1 MSNIAAANIG
11 ARLDRLPFSRT
22 IWRYVCLIALG
33 GVFELY
39 DLFLTAYIAPGLV
52 RSGLFVAKPD
62 GFFSPNGVG
71 FFVFCTFAGMFV
83 GTLGFGFIADRVGR
97 RAIFTYSL
105 IWYCIAST
113 IMAFQTS
120 AEGVNLWRFIAAVG
134 IGLEQVTIDTFIPE
148 LVPPQGRGRAFAIY
162 QFIAFLIVPVV
173 AFLSYLLVPL
183 SPFGFDGWRWVVLGS
198 AAGALVAW
206 VLRLGLPE
214 SPRWLAHHGQIERAE
229 AIMNDIEARVQRDI
243 GGASLPP
250 IGRAV
255 VERAGGSTFGELF
268 RPPFL
273 SRTVMMSI
281 FNFLSV
287 VGYYGFAAW
296 VPTLLIDKGITV
308 TQSLLYA
315 FVIAIANPF
324 GPLLGF
330 LIADRIERKWALVL
344 SSLGIAIFM
353 LLFALQTNQV
363 LIIALGVLVTLCN
376 NWLSFTF
383 HNYQAELFPTRVRG
397 RAVGFVYAWGRAS
410 AAFVG
415 LLIGFFFKQGGTMAV
430 ATFIGVAMLGVILV
444 IAIMGPRTLNRTLE
458 EIST

>member
-1 MSNIAAANIG
+1 LDQTIATDVG

-22 IWRYVCLIALG
+22 IWYFVVLIALG

-39 DLFLTAYIAPGLV
+39 DLFMTAYIAPGLV
-52 RSGLFVAKPD
+52 KSGLFVAKPA

-83 GTLGFGFIADRVGR
+83 GTMGFGFVADRMGR

-105 IWYCIAST
+105 IWYCLAST
-113 IMAFQTS
+113 IMAFQSS
-120 AEGVNLWRFIAAVG
+120 AEGVNLWRFIAAIG

-173 AFLSYLLVPL
+173 AFLCYLLVPL
-183 SPFGFDGWRWVVLGS
+183 SPMGLDGWRWVALIS

-206 VLRLGLPE
+206 VLRRGLPE
-214 SPRWLAHHGQIERAE
+214 SPRWLARHGFVERAE
-229 AIMNDIEARVQRDI
+229 ATLRDIEARVERDT
-243 GGASLPP
+243 GKPLPQVV
-250 IGRAV
+250 ATK
-255 VERAGGSTFGELF
+255 VERLGSSSFGELF
-268 RPPFL
+268 RPPYL
-273 SRTVMMSI
+273 SRTVMMST
-281 FNFLSV
+281 FNLLSV
-287 VGYYGFAAW
+287 IGYYGFAAW

-308 TQSLLYA
+308 TTSLLYA

-330 LIADRIERKWALVL
+330 LVADRMERKWQLVL
-344 SSLGIAIFM
+344 SSIGIGTFM
-353 LLFALQTNQV
+353 LAFALQSNSA
-363 LIIALGVLVTLCN
+363 LIIVFGVLVTLCN

-383 HNYQAELFPTRVRG
+383 HNYQAELFPTRVRA
-397 RAVGFVYAWGRAS
+397 RAVGFVYAWGRVS

-415 LLIGFFFKQGGTMAV
+415 LVIGFFFRQGGTLAV
-430 ATFIGVAMLGVILV
+430 ALLMAAAMIGVILV
-444 IAIMGPRTLNRTLE
+444 IGIFGPKTLNQPLE
-458 EIST
+458 EISN

>member
-1 MSNIAAANIG
+1 MNDAVAASIG

-22 IWRYVCLIALG
+22 LWYFVVLISLG

-52 RSGLFVAKPD
+52 RSGLFVAKPA
-62 GFFSPNGVG
+62 GFFATNGVG

-83 GTLGFGFIADRVGR
+83 GTLGFGFIADRMGR

-105 IWYCIAST
+105 IWYCVAST
-113 IMAFQTS
+113 IMAFQTT
-120 AEGVNLWRFIAAVG
+120 AEGVDLWRFIASIG

-148 LVPPQGRGRAFAIY
+148 MVPPQGRGRAFAIY

-173 AFLSYLLVPL
+173 AFLSYLLVPV
-183 SPFGFDGWRWVVLGS
+183 SPMGFDGWRWVVLGS
-198 AAGALVAW
+198 AVGAFAAW

-214 SPRWLAHHGQIERAE
+214 SPRWLARRGLVERAE
-229 AIMNDIEARVQRDI
+229 AIMQDIEARVQRDT
-243 GGASLPP
+243 GGGPLPP
-250 IGRAV
+250 VGAV
-255 VERAGGSTFGELF
+255 MAERAGGSSFGELF

-273 SRTVMMSI
+273 SRTIMMST

-296 VPTLLIDKGITV
+296 VPTLLIDKGITI

-330 LIADRIERKWALVL
+330 FVADRMERKWALVC
-344 SSLGIAIFM
+344 SSIGIGVFM
-353 LLFALQTNQV
+353 LMFALQTNQV
-363 LIIALGVLVTLCN
+363 LIIVLGVLVTLCN

-415 LLIGFFFKQGGTMAV
+415 LLIGFFFKQAGTLGV

-444 IAIMGPRTLNRTLE
+444 IAVMGPRTLNRTLE
-458 EIST
+458 EISK

>member
-1 MSNIAAANIG
+1 MSDTAAANIG

-22 IWRYVCLIALG
+22 IWKFVCLIALG

-62 GFFSPNGVG
+62 GFFATNGVG

-83 GTLGFGFIADRVGR
+83 GTLGFGFVADRVGR

-113 IMAFQTS
+113 IMAFQTT
-120 AEGVNLWRFIAAVG
+120 AEGVDLWRFIAAIG

-173 AFLSYLLVPL
+173 AFLSYLLVPVA
-183 SPFGFDGWRWVVLGS
+183 PFGFDGWRWVVLGS
-198 AAGALVAW
+198 AVGAFAAW

-214 SPRWLAHHGQIERAE
+214 SPRWLARHGDVARAE
-229 AIMNDIEARVQRDI
+229 AIMQDIEARVQRDI
-243 GGASLPP
+243 GGVPLPP
-250 IGRAV
+250 VGPAI
-255 VERAGGSTFGELF
+255 VERGNTSTFAELF
-268 RPPFL
+268 RAPFL
-273 SRTVMMSI
+273 GRTVMMST
-281 FNFLSV
+281 FNVLSV

-315 FVIAIANPF
+315 FIIAIANPI

-330 LIADRIERKWALVL
+330 LVADRMERKWALVCA
-344 SSLGIAIFM
+344 SVGIGVFM

-363 LIIALGVLVTLCN
+363 LIIALGVAVTLCN

-383 HNYQAELFPTRVRG
+383 HSYQAELFPTRVRG
-397 RAVGFVYAWGRAS
+397 RAVGFVYGWGRVS

-415 LLIGFFFKQGGTMAV
+415 LAIGFFFKEGGTLGV

-444 IAIMGPRTLNRTLE
+444 ISLMGPRTLNRTLE
-458 EIST
+458 DISR

>member
-1 MSNIAAANIG
+1 LDQTIAMDVG

-22 IWRYVCLIALG
+22 IWYFVVLIALG

-39 DLFLTAYIAPGLV
+39 DLFMTAYIAPGLV
-52 RSGLFVAKPD
+52 KSGLFVAKPE

-83 GTLGFGFIADRVGR
+83 GTMGFGFVADRMGR

-105 IWYCIAST
+105 IWYCLAST
-113 IMAFQTS
+113 IMAFQSS
-120 AEGVNLWRFIAAVG
+120 AEGVNLWRFIAAIG

-173 AFLSYLLVPL
+173 AFLCYLLVPL
-183 SPFGFDGWRWVVLGS
+183 SPMGLDGWRWVALIS

-206 VLRLGLPE
+206 VLRRGLPE
-214 SPRWLAHHGQIERAE
+214 SPRWLARHGFVERAE
-229 AIMNDIEARVQRDI
+229 VTLRDIEARVQRDT
-243 GGASLPP
+243 GKPLP
-250 IGRAV
+250 RVVATK
-255 VERAGGSTFGELF
+255 VERLGSSSFGELF
-268 RPPFL
+268 RPPYL
-273 SRTVMMSI
+273 GRTAMMST
-281 FNFLSV
+281 FNLLSV
-287 VGYYGFAAW
+287 IGYYGFAAW

-308 TQSLLYA
+308 TTSLLYA

-330 LIADRIERKWALVL
+330 LVADRMERKWQLVL
-344 SSLGIAIFM
+344 SSIGIGTFM
-353 LLFALQTNQV
+353 LAFALQTNSV
-363 LIIALGVLVTLCN
+363 TIIVFGVLVTLCN

-383 HNYQAELFPTRVRG
+383 HNYQAELFPTRVRA
-397 RAVGFVYAWGRAS
+397 RAVGFVYAWGRVS

-415 LLIGFFFKQGGTMAV
+415 LVIGFFFRQGGTLAV
-430 ATFIGVAMLGVILV
+430 ALLMAAAMTGVILV
-444 IAIMGPRTLNRTLE
+444 IGIFGPKTLNQPLE
-458 EIST
+458 EISN

>member
-1 MSNIAAANIG
+1 MSDKAIAAIG
-11 ARLDRLPFSRT
+11 GRLDRLPFSRT
-22 IWRYVCLIALG
+22 IWYFVALIALG

-39 DLFLTAYIAPGLV
+39 DLFMTAYIAPGLV
-52 RSGLFVAKPD
+52 RSGLFVAKPPS
-62 GFFSPNGVG
+62 FFAPTGIG

-83 GTLGFGFIADRVGR
+83 GTMGFGFVADRVGR

-105 IWYCIAST
+105 VWYSLAST

-120 AEGVNLWRFIAAVG
+120 AEGVNLWRFIASVG

-148 LVPPQGRGRAFAIY
+148 IVPPQGRGRAFAFY

-173 AFLSYLLVPL
+173 AFLGWLLVPL
-183 SPFGFDGWRWVVLGS
+183 SPLGLDGWRWIALIS
-198 AAGALVAW
+198 AAGALCAW
-206 VLRLGLPE
+206 WLRRSLPE
-214 SPRWLAHHGQIERAE
+214 SPRWLARHGQLEKAERT
-229 AIMNDIEARVQRDI
+229 MDDIEARVRKDI
-243 GGASLPP
+243 GAPLPP
-250 IGRAV
+250 VQATRP
-255 VERAGGSTFGELF
+255 ERPGNSTFGELF
-268 RPPFL
+268 RRPYL

-308 TQSLLYA
+308 TTSLLYA
-315 FVIAIANPF
+315 FIIAIANPV

-330 LIADRIERKWALVL
+330 LVADRMERKWALVC
-344 SSLGIAIFM
+344 SSLGIGGFM
-353 LLFALQTNQV
+353 LLFALQTNEIA
-363 LIIALGVLVTLCN
+363 IIAFGVLVTLSN

-383 HNYQAELFPTRVRG
+383 HSYQAELFPTRVRA

-415 LLIGFFFKQGGTMAV
+415 LLIGFFFGQGGTMAV
-430 ATFIGVAMLGVILV
+430 AIFIGIAMVGVILV
-444 IAIMGPRTLNRTLE
+444 IAIMGPRTLNRPLE
-458 EIST
+458 EISQ

>member
-1 MSNIAAANIG
+1 MNQTAAAAIG

-22 IWRYVCLIALG
+22 LWKFVVLIALG

-39 DLFLTAYIAPGLV
+39 DLFMTAYIAPGLV
-52 RSGLFVAKPD
+52 RSGLFVAKPES
-62 GFFSPNGVG
+62 FFAPNGVG

-83 GTLGFGFIADRVGR
+83 GTLGFGFVADRVGR

-105 IWYCIAST
+105 LWYCIAST

-120 AEGVNLWRFIAAVG
+120 AVGVDLWRFIAAIG

-173 AFLSYLLVPL
+173 AFLSYMLVPL
-183 SPFGFDGWRWVVLGS
+183 SPFGFDGWRWVALIS
-198 AAGALVAW
+198 AVGAIMAW

-214 SPRWLAHHGQIERAE
+214 SPRWLARHGELERAEKIMKDIEASVQRDTDAPLPPVGEIRIERAG
-229 AIMNDIEARVQRDI
+229 N
-243 GGASLPP
+243 
-250 IGRAV
+250 
-255 VERAGGSTFGELF
+255 STFAELF
-268 RPPFL
+268 KPPYL
-273 SRTVMMSI
+273 SRTIMMST
-281 FNFLSV
+281 FNLLSV

-315 FVIAIANPF
+315 FVIAIANPI

-330 LIADRIERKWALVL
+330 FVADRIERKWALVL
-344 SSLGIAIFM
+344 SSIGIGGFM
-353 LLFALQTNQV
+353 LLFALQTNE
-363 LIIALGVLVTLCN
+363 IAVIVFGVLVTLCN

-383 HNYQAELFPTRVRG
+383 HNYQAELFPTRVRA
-397 RAVGFVYAWGRAS
+397 RAVGFVYGWGRVS

-415 LLIGFFFKQGGTMAV
+415 LLIGFFFKTGGTMGV
-430 ATFIGVAMLGVILV
+430 AMFIGVAMVGVILV
-444 IAIMGPRTLNRTLE
+444 IAIMGPRTLNRPLE
-458 EIST
+458 ELSE

>member
-1 MSNIAAANIG
+1 MNQTAAAAIG

-22 IWRYVCLIALG
+22 LWKFVVLIALG

-39 DLFLTAYIAPGLV
+39 DLFMTAYIAPGLV
-52 RSGLFVAKPD
+52 RSGLFVAKPES
-62 GFFSPNGVG
+62 FFAPNGVG

-83 GTLGFGFIADRVGR
+83 GTLGFGFVADRVGR

-105 IWYCIAST
+105 LWYCIAST

-120 AEGVNLWRFIAAVG
+120 AVGVDLWRFIAAIG

-173 AFLSYLLVPL
+173 AFLSYMLVPL
-183 SPFGFDGWRWVVLGS
+183 SPFGFDGWRWVALIS
-198 AAGALVAW
+198 AVGAIMAW

-214 SPRWLAHHGQIERAE
+214 SPRWLARHGELERAEKIMKDIEASVQRDTGAPLPPVGEIRIERAG
-229 AIMNDIEARVQRDI
+229 N
-243 GGASLPP
+243 
-250 IGRAV
+250 
-255 VERAGGSTFGELF
+255 STFAELF
-268 RPPFL
+268 KPPYL
-273 SRTVMMSI
+273 SRTIMMST
-281 FNFLSV
+281 FNLLSV

-315 FVIAIANPF
+315 FVIAIANPI

-330 LIADRIERKWALVL
+330 FVADRIERKWALVL
-344 SSLGIAIFM
+344 SSIGIGGFM
-353 LLFALQTNQV
+353 LLFALQTNE
-363 LIIALGVLVTLCN
+363 IAVIVFGVLVTLCN

-383 HNYQAELFPTRVRG
+383 HNYQAELFPTRVRA
-397 RAVGFVYAWGRAS
+397 RAVGFVYGWGRVS

-415 LLIGFFFKQGGTMAV
+415 LLIGFFFKTGGTMGV
-430 ATFIGVAMLGVILV
+430 AMFIGVAMVGVILV
-444 IAIMGPRTLNRTLE
+444 IAIMGPRTLNRPLE
-458 EIST
+458 ELSE

>member
-1 MSNIAAANIG
+1 MNDAVAAKIG

-22 IWRYVCLIALG
+22 LWYFVVLISLG
-33 GVFELY
+33 AIFELY

-62 GFFSPNGVG
+62 GFFAINGVG

-83 GTLGFGFIADRVGR
+83 GTLGFGFVADRMGR

-113 IMAFQTS
+113 IMAFQTT
-120 AEGVNLWRFIAAVG
+120 AEGVDLWRFIASVG

-148 LVPPQGRGRAFAIY
+148 MVPPQGRGRAFAIY

-173 AFLSYLLVPL
+173 AFLSYLLVPI
-183 SPFGFDGWRWVVLGS
+183 SPMGFDGWRWVVLGS
-198 AAGALVAW
+198 AVGALAAW
-206 VLRLGLPE
+206 GRRLGLPE
-214 SPRWLAHHGQIERAE
+214 SPRWLARHGHVERAE
-229 AIMNDIEARVQRDI
+229 AIMRDIEDRVQRDT
-243 GGASLPP
+243 GGAPLPP
-250 IGRAV
+250 VGTAV
-255 VERAGGSTFGELF
+255 MERAGGSSFAELF
-268 RPPFL
+268 KPPFL
-273 SRTVMMSI
+273 SRTVMMST

-287 VGYYGFAAW
+287 IGYYGFAAW

-308 TQSLLYA
+308 THSLLYA
-315 FVIAIANPF
+315 FIIAIANPF

-330 LIADRIERKWALVL
+330 LVADRMERKWALVT
-344 SSLGIAIFM
+344 SSIGIGIFM

-363 LIIALGVLVTLCN
+363 IIIVLGVLVTLCN

-383 HNYQAELFPTRVRG
+383 HSYQAELFPTRVRG

-444 IAIMGPRTLNRTLE
+444 IAVMGPRTLNRTLE
-458 EIST
+458 EISK

>member
-1 MSNIAAANIG
+1 MSDKAIAAIG
-11 ARLDRLPFSRT
+11 GRLDRLPFSRT
-22 IWRYVCLIALG
+22 IWYFVALIALG

-39 DLFLTAYIAPGLV
+39 DLFMTAYIAPGLV
-52 RSGLFVAKPD
+52 RSGLFVAKPPS
-62 GFFSPNGVG
+62 FFAPTGIG

-83 GTLGFGFIADRVGR
+83 GTMGFGFVADRVGR

-105 IWYCIAST
+105 VWYSLAST

-120 AEGVNLWRFIAAVG
+120 AEGVNLWRFIASVG

-148 LVPPQGRGRAFAIY
+148 MVPPQGRGRAFAFY

-173 AFLSYLLVPL
+173 AFLGWLLVPL
-183 SPFGFDGWRWVVLGS
+183 SPLGLDGWRWIALIS
-198 AAGALVAW
+198 AAGALCAW
-206 VLRLGLPE
+206 WLRRSLPE
-214 SPRWLAHHGQIERAE
+214 SPRWLARHGQLEKAERT
-229 AIMNDIEARVQRDI
+229 MDDIEARVRKDI
-243 GGASLPP
+243 GAPLPP
-250 IGRAV
+250 VQVTRP
-255 VERAGGSTFGELF
+255 ERPGNSTFGELF
-268 RPPFL
+268 RRPYL

-308 TQSLLYA
+308 TTSLLYA
-315 FVIAIANPF
+315 FVIAIANPV

-330 LIADRIERKWALVL
+330 LVADRMERKWALVC
-344 SSLGIAIFM
+344 SSLGIGGFM
-353 LLFALQTNQV
+353 LLFALQTNEIA
-363 LIIALGVLVTLCN
+363 IIAFGVLVTLSN

-383 HNYQAELFPTRVRG
+383 HSYQAELFPTRVRA

-415 LLIGFFFKQGGTMAV
+415 LLIGFFFGQGGTTAV
-430 ATFIGVAMLGVILV
+430 AIFIGIAMVGVILV
-444 IAIMGPRTLNRTLE
+444 IAIMGPRTLNRPLE
-458 EIST
+458 EISQ